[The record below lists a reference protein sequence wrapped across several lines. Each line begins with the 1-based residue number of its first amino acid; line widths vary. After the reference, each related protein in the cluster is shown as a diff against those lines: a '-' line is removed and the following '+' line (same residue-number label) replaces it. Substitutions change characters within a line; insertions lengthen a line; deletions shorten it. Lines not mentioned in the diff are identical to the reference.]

1 MKKRKILVSVISI
14 TGAALMGCSGS
25 GSSSPLSEAAKTEG
39 TGEASKT
46 VLIGTG
52 ASPKPYIY
60 TDDNDNLIGYE
71 PEVIKAINELLP
83 QYKFKFEKTDFPSIF
98 LGIDS
103 GQYQMGVNNIT
114 KKPEREEKYLFADEY
129 DIYNYTVA
137 IVRKGYQGISTLED
151 LSGKKTYLSGTGGFS
166 QIFVETFNEK
176 HPNAPIL
183 TEYSSAE
190 QIKIFQDLAEGV
202 IDFTFM
208 EQVMFDGYVEEYPEL
223 AEQLEVVTFTQ
234 EETNQIQDPY
244 GWFIYPKTEAGEEL
258 KEAVDDALKQLKD
271 EGTLDEIAR
280 QWLGYDVSGK

>member
-1 MKKRKILVSVISI
+1 MKKRELFAAVIGI
-14 TGAALMGCSGS
+14 TGAALMGCSKA
-25 GSSSPLSEAAKTEG
+25 GSSAPSSEAAKTEK
-39 TGEASKT
+39 TSQT

-60 TDDNDNLIGYE
+60 TDDNDDLIGYE
-71 PEVIKAINELLP
+71 PAVIQAIDELLP
-83 QYKFKFEKTDFPSIF
+83 QYTFQFEKTDFPSIF

-129 DIYNYTVA
+129 DMYNYTIAV
-137 IVRKGYQGISTLED
+137 VRKGYPDISTLED
-151 LSGKKTYLSGTGGFS
+151 LSGKRTYVSGTGGFS
-166 QIFVETFNEK
+166 QIFVETFNDK
-176 HPNAPIL
+176 HPDAPIL

-190 QIKIFQDLAEGV
+190 QIKIFQDLAEGA

-208 EQVMFDGYVEEYPEL
+208 EQVMFDGYAEEYPEL
-223 AEQLEVVTFTQ
+223 TDKLEVITFTP

-244 GWFIYPKTEAGEEL
+244 GWFIYPKTQEGEKL
-258 KEAVDDALKQLKD
+258 KEAVDGALKELKD
-271 EGTLDEIAR
+271 NGTLDEIAR